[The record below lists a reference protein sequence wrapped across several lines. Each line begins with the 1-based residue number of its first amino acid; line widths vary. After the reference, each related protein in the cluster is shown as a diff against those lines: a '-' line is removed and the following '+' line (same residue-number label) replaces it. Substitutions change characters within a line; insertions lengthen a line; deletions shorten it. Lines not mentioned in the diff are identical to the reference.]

1 MGNRASVLPDGR
13 GNAYAGWAL
22 LCVLAL
28 AVGENLLDGDLLW
41 AGLAFSAGV
50 LVALPAVLARDPE
63 VMPPWEVVAVV
74 VLPVV
79 VRSLASGVVVQV
91 ATYLSV
97 AALALLVAVELDA
110 FTEVEMTASF
120 AVGFVVVTT
129 MATAG
134 TWAVVQWYSDQ
145 LLGTE
150 FLTTPDALMWDLV
163 FASLT
168 GVVAGAL
175 FELHFHGRAF
185 RGEGGERA

>member
-1 MGNRASVLPDGR
+1 MGNRASVLSDGR

-22 LCVLAL
+22 LGVLAVV
-28 AVGENLLDGDLLW
+28 VGENLLDGDLLW
-41 AGLAFSAGV
+41 AGLALSAGV
-50 LVALPAVLARDPE
+50 LVALPALFTRDRE
-63 VMPPWEVVAVV
+63 TMPPWEVVALV

-79 VRSLASGVVVQV
+79 VRSLVTGQIVQL

-110 FTEVEMTASF
+110 FTSVEMTASF
-120 AVGFVVVTT
+120 AVAFVVVVT
-129 MATAG
+129 MAAAG

-145 LLGTE
+145 WLGTH

-163 FASLT
+163 GASLT

-175 FELHFHGRAF
+175 FGLHFHGRPF
-185 RGEGGERA
+185 RREGGDRA